1 MSWRTIVITG
11 SAKLDY
17 QLGYLV
23 VRKEKITKIHLNE
36 IAVLMI
42 DSTAV
47 SITTALISELLKQKV
62 KIIFCNEKR
71 NPCGEVL
78 PYYGSHDTSAKI
90 RAQMAWSEDNKK
102 KIWTAVVE
110 EKIRKQ
116 ASLLQKLDKREYLLL
131 ERYISELL
139 YGDESNREGH
149 AAKVY
154 FNALFGADFN
164 RNSDNPQNAALNYGY
179 TILVSSFTKEICAN
193 GYLTQIG
200 MFHDNMFNPFN
211 LASDMM
217 EPFRVL
223 IDRAVH
229 KMCMQQFGTEE
240 KIALVDLLNSMVVIA
255 GRSEYVSNA
264 IKIYCKSIFDAL
276 NENDVSLIK
285 FYEL

>member
-36 IAVLMI
+36 IAVLLI

-47 SITTALISELLKQKV
+47 SVTTALISELLKQKV
-62 KIIFCNEKR
+62 KIIFCNEKH

-90 RAQMAWSEDNKK
+90 RAQIAWSEDDKK
-102 KIWTAVVE
+102 KIWTEVVG

-116 ASLLQKLDKREYLLL
+116 AALLRKLEKKEYQIL
-131 ERYISELL
+131 ERYIDELL

-154 FNALFGADFN
+154 FNALFGQDFS
-164 RNSDNPQNAALNYGY
+164 RNSADPKNAALNYGY
-179 TILVSSFTKEICAN
+179 TIILSCFTKEICAN

-223 IDRAVH
+223 VDQAIYEMRI
-229 KMCMQQFGTEE
+229 QRFENEE
-240 KIALVDLLNSMVVIA
+240 KIALVDLLNAMVIIA
-255 GRSEYVSNA
+255 GRREYVSNA
-264 IKIYCKSIFDAL
+264 IKIYCRSIFDAL
-276 NENDVSLIK
+276 NERDTSLIK
-285 FYEL
+285 YYEL